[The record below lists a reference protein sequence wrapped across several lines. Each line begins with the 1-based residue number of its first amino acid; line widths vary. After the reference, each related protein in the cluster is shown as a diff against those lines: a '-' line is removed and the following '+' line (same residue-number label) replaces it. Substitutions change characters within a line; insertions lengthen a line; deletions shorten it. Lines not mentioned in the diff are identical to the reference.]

1 MRCITR
7 IHLSDCG
14 WHEAY
19 YPGTTIELADPRTGK
34 PAHTVFSLENTGGK
48 TSFLSLVLS
57 CFDTSERR
65 FLKTLIRPNQKFG
78 DYFGDVP
85 AFILVEW
92 NLSGGQASL
101 LDPERL
107 VTGQVVVPRGE
118 GRQREFDRRFFTFR
132 TTPDL
137 SFDDIPAPGLGG
149 FEKHGR
155 LNGHQDVQRW
165 LHAMRSGHPGNF
177 QDFGKQSDWK
187 RKLAEEKIDTELLAA
202 QVEFNRSEGG
212 IEDFLNFRSE
222 SQFLRKFLTM
232 TVPEAEATA
241 VRGVLAEHVVK
252 LSDLPRLQRRQD
264 AMRRLKDKFAPF
276 VDIAGTAQA
285 AQGEVS
291 RLSDHASSLKAALV
305 ERGDQASRQAE
316 ELAGIAVEHETAG
329 KEAEAACKTACV
341 ELASAAV
348 ETAYRRHQDA
358 EALAATRDGE
368 RGRALERRHLLQ
380 AALSMRDILD
390 DRSRSTTLQE
400 AIDAEN
406 ADLQPRRDAL
416 RGIGADLVATLGQRA
431 AALRERQRSLSAKAE
446 ELAAAARD
454 ADAER
459 TAAYESAQAER
470 REVAQIDVNL
480 GHARDFR
487 AALEAQSVIEP
498 AENAEAAAQRHAEA
512 AMNADEEAA
521 ALRLRAEKADSDAA
535 QHRDRQGDLKAER
548 SGLEGEAEP
557 LRATI
562 REGETKRRDLAFDST
577 ILELSGESEV
587 DPDADAVARLLADA
601 RSKCAARVREDE
613 RRHEVLQADRESLE
627 ATGLASIDTDVRAVA
642 DRLRESGIADAQ
654 PYAVYLSDILRLP
667 GEVRRF
673 AELDPA
679 RFAGVAV
686 PNRNALD
693 TARRALESAPT
704 LSRPVTVAIASDSL
718 SESETDRFALTVDEP
733 AAYDRVAARDLR
745 RRIETDMAHIASSIE
760 THQTR
765 IERLEATMRELEAW
779 RNASVLAASTESG
792 RRWARKEARIA
803 EIGGG
808 DRSSVG
814 SHRRRRAQTP
824 GTAVTGLA
832 SATGRSMPVPSGRA
846 APANITH
853 SGRLGSDE
861 WRSAH
866 LGHRQRT
873 ASAERLAQEKE
884 AERDSRARE
893 ARGRE
898 HEASEA
904 SNLAAATE
912 REASE
917 IAYTGPGGRSTGN
930 LDALRRDYERNLEAL
945 NALEQERVDHL
956 RGQRDEIER
965 ALAEKEDRFEKAF
978 NDLGR
983 AGVEAEAT
991 RDGLREA
998 AAEADAAVEAAQEH
1012 AAVARAGADAAAK
1025 EHRSEKEK
1033 RAEEVRPEPLM
1044 DLRTLEPEAL
1054 SRVTLQAEAAIVEQ
1068 GLSPPERP
1076 PPRGGRATILPGAN

>member
-1 MRCITR
+1 MRWITR

-19 YPGTTIELADPRTGK
+19 YPGTTIELADPRTGE

-92 NLSGGQASL
+92 SLSGGQASL

-132 TTPDL
+132 STPDL

-177 QDFGKQSDWK
+177 QDFGKQADWK

-222 SQFLRKFLTM
+222 SQFLRKFLAM

-264 AMRRLKDKFAPF
+264 AMRRLKEKFAPF

-285 AQGEVS
+285 AQEEVS
-291 RLSDHASSLKAALV
+291 RLSGHAFSLNAALA
-305 ERGDQASRQAE
+305 ERGDRASRQAE
-316 ELAGIAVEHETAG
+316 ELTGIAVEHETAG
-329 KEAEAACKTACV
+329 KEAEAACKTARV

-348 ETAYRRHQDA
+348 ETAYRRHRDA

-368 RGRALERRHLLQ
+368 RERALKRRHLLQ
-380 AALSMRDILD
+380 GALSMRDILG
-390 DRSRSTTLQE
+390 DRSRSMVLQE
-400 AIDAEN
+400 AIDTEN

-416 RGIGADLVATLGQRA
+416 RGIGADLAAALGQHA
-431 AALRERQRSLSAKAE
+431 AELRERQRSLSAKAE

-470 REVAQIDVNL
+470 REAAQIDVNL

-487 AALEAQSVIEP
+487 ATLEAEHVIEP
-498 AENAEAAAQRHAEA
+498 AENAEAAERRHAEA
-512 AMNADEEAA
+512 ATSAGEEAA
-521 ALRLRAEKADSDAA
+521 ALRLRAESADRDAA
-535 QHRDRQGDLKAER
+535 QQRERQGDLKAER
-548 SGLEGEAEP
+548 SGLESMLAP

-562 REGETKRRDLAFDST
+562 PEGETKRRDLAFDST
-577 ILELSGESEV
+577 ILELCGESEV
-587 DPDADAVARLLADA
+587 DPEADAVARLLADA
-601 RSKCAARVREDE
+601 RSKCAAKVREDE

-642 DRLRESGIADAQ
+642 DRLHESSIADAQ
-654 PYAVYLSDILRLP
+654 PYAVYLSDILRSP
-667 GEVRRF
+667 GEVCRF
-673 AELDPA
+673 AERDPA

-693 TARRALESAPT
+693 AARQALASPPT
-704 LSRPVTVAIASDSL
+704 LSRPVTVAIAGDAL
-718 SESETDRFALTVDEP
+718 SEAETDRFVLPVNEP

-745 RRIETDMAHIASSIE
+745 RRIETDLARIAASIE
-760 THQTR
+760 TQQT
-765 IERLEATMRELEAW
+765 
-779 RNASVLAASTESG
+779 
-792 RRWARKEARIA
+792 ARA
-803 EIGGG
+803 EVRGGMLCV
-808 DRSSVG
+808 RAC
-814 SHRRRRAQTP
+814 RRAP
-824 GTAVTGLA
+824 PAVCLPKRPRI
-832 SATGRSMPVPSGRA
+832 RS
-846 APANITH
+846 
-853 SGRLGSDE
+853 
-861 WRSAH
+861 
-866 LGHRQRT
+866 
-873 ASAERLAQEKE
+873 
-884 AERDSRARE
+884 
-893 ARGRE
+893 
-898 HEASEA
+898 
-904 SNLAAATE
+904 
-912 REASE
+912 
-917 IAYTGPGGRSTGN
+917 
-930 LDALRRDYERNLEAL
+930 
-945 NALEQERVDHL
+945 
-956 RGQRDEIER
+956 
-965 ALAEKEDRFEKAF
+965 
-978 NDLGR
+978 
-983 AGVEAEAT
+983 
-991 RDGLREA
+991 
-998 AAEADAAVEAAQEH
+998 
-1012 AAVARAGADAAAK
+1012 ARAGQ
-1025 EHRSEKEK
+1025 
-1033 RAEEVRPEPLM
+1033 RPAP
-1044 DLRTLEPEAL
+1044 
-1054 SRVTLQAEAAIVEQ
+1054 
-1068 GLSPPERP
+1068 
-1076 PPRGGRATILPGAN
+1076 